1 MENSKYYVTFKNKM
15 SHFDADLDYID
26 IICNDIE
33 NTDYVDS
40 TELFPGSSN
49 EKYKTLSTYKVVDSN
64 RKLVVRHLRST
75 LYTAYIKDLYE
86 EFTLYIKSM
95 LKEVYENAK
104 VNPERLA
111 GEHKINLPA
120 TDILSHYQKGD
131 LIDVVI
137 EGIFQVLENERSTIS
152 LISKF
157 HNKIGIEKDS
167 KIINEAIYYLEIRHK
182 LVHTDGCVDEEFR
195 NAHNTL
201 QYTHKGRIKLT
212 YSTII
217 KAKEAVTKLVED
229 MDKKIMSAGLARSNT
244 TPRK

>member
-1 MENSKYYVTFKNKM
+1 M
-15 SHFDADLDYID
+15 
-26 IICNDIE
+26 
-33 NTDYVDS
+33 
-40 TELFPGSSN
+40 
-49 EKYKTLSTYKVVDSN
+49 
-64 RKLVVRHLRST
+64 
-75 LYTAYIKDLYE
+75 
-86 EFTLYIKSM
+86 
-95 LKEVYENAK
+95 
-104 VNPERLA
+104 
-111 GEHKINLPA
+111 
-120 TDILSHYQKGD
+120 
-131 LIDVVI
+131 IDVVI
-137 EGIFQVLENERSTIS
+137 EGIFRVLENERSTIS

-167 KIINEAIYYLEIRHK
+167 NIINEAIYYLEIRHK

-195 NAHNTL
+195 NAHNTM